1 MSKNLIEIK
10 KLKKEFK
17 NNNSVVKVLNNVNIN
32 IESGKLVA
40 LVGPSGSGKSTFLH
54 LLALLDEPTQG
65 KIFLFGNSI
74 ANISEDK
81 KNRIIK
87 DYISII
93 FQNNNLL
100 SDFTALENV
109 AIPLIIRNQN
119 YKNSIEK
126 AKKVLAKVN
135 LSHRLNHFPSDLS
148 GGEQQRVAIAR
159 SLVADT
165 KIILNF
171 PAHGS
176 GFSQLKSRVIEA
188 MACGSLVLELE
199 NKSTSSLFEPG
210 EDYVECSSI
219 DDMVTKSAFYLNNLE
234 EAERIALNGNKKYL
248 EKYTGNHYWQSV
260 FNNL

>member
-17 NNNSVVKVLNNVNIN
+17 NKNSVVKVLNNVNIN

-65 KIFLFGNSI
+65 KIFLFGNST

-81 KNRIIK
+81 KNKIIK

-135 LSHRLNHFPSDLS
+135 LSHRLNYFPSDLS

-159 SLVADT
+159 SLAADT
-165 KIILNF
+165 KIILADEPTGNLDYKT
-171 PAHGS
+171 S
-176 GFSQLKSRVIEA
+176 NEVFSYFLKLKEKNKTILIATHNRELA
-188 MACGSLVLELE
+188 KKADYTLSL
-199 NKSTSSLFEPG
+199 T
-210 EDYVECSSI
+210 
-219 DDMVTKSAFYLNNLE
+219 
-234 EAERIALNGNKKYL
+234 NGNIKRKS
-248 EKYTGNHYWQSV
+248 K
-260 FNNL
+260 

>member
-17 NNNSVVKVLNNVNIN
+17 NNNSVVKVLNNVNLN

-54 LLALLDEPTQG
+54 LLALLDEPTKG
-65 KIFLFGNSI
+65 EIFLFGNST

-135 LSHRLNHFPSDLS
+135 LSHRLNYFPSDLS

-159 SLVADT
+159 SLAADT
-165 KIILNF
+165 KIILADEPTGNLDYKT
-171 PAHGS
+171 S
-176 GFSQLKSRVIEA
+176 NEVFSYFLKLKEKNKTILIATHNRELA
-188 MACGSLVLELE
+188 KKADYTLSLV
-199 NKSTSSLFEPG
+199 
-210 EDYVECSSI
+210 
-219 DDMVTKSAFYLNNLE
+219 
-234 EAERIALNGNKKYL
+234 NGNIKRKS
-248 EKYTGNHYWQSV
+248 K
-260 FNNL
+260 

>member
-17 NNNSVVKVLNNVNIN
+17 NNNLVAKVLNNVNIN

-54 LLALLDEPTQG
+54 LLALLDEPTKG
-65 KIFLFGNSI
+65 EIFLFGNST

-135 LSHRLNHFPSDLS
+135 LSHRLNYFPSDLS

-159 SLVADT
+159 SLAADT
-165 KIILNF
+165 KIILADEPTGNLDYKT
-171 PAHGS
+171 S
-176 GFSQLKSRVIEA
+176 NEVFSYFLKLKEKNKTILIATHNRELA
-188 MACGSLVLELE
+188 KKADYTLSLV
-199 NKSTSSLFEPG
+199 
-210 EDYVECSSI
+210 
-219 DDMVTKSAFYLNNLE
+219 
-234 EAERIALNGNKKYL
+234 NGNIKRKS
-248 EKYTGNHYWQSV
+248 K
-260 FNNL
+260 

>member
-17 NNNSVVKVLNNVNIN
+17 NKNSVVKVLNNVNIN

-40 LVGPSGSGKSTFLH
+40 LVGPSGSGKSTLLH
-54 LLALLDEPTQG
+54 LLALLDEPTKG
-65 KIFLFGNSI
+65 KIFLFGNSTS
-74 ANISEDK
+74 NISEDK
-81 KNRIIK
+81 KNKIIK

-135 LSHRLNHFPSDLS
+135 LSHRLNYFPSDLS

-159 SLVADT
+159 SLAADT
-165 KIILNF
+165 KIILADEPTGNLDYKT
-171 PAHGS
+171 S
-176 GFSQLKSRVIEA
+176 NEVFSYFLKLKEKNKTILIATHNRELA
-188 MACGSLVLELE
+188 KKADYTLSLV
-199 NKSTSSLFEPG
+199 
-210 EDYVECSSI
+210 
-219 DDMVTKSAFYLNNLE
+219 
-234 EAERIALNGNKKYL
+234 NGNIKRKS
-248 EKYTGNHYWQSV
+248 K
-260 FNNL
+260 